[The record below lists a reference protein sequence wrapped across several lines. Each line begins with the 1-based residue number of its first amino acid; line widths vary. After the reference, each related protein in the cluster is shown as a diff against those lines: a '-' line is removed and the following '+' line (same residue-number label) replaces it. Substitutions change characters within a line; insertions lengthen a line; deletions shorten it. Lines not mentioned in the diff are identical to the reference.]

1 MTGRLAASGTSM
13 TEGAQ
18 RMPND
23 RLRAAMHAS
32 RIDALALAAGVTVD
46 VKTVERWLAGRV
58 PHSRHRTAVA
68 RIVERAEVQLWPTAR
83 PSAAHD
89 GDSGE
94 LLAVYAHRTDLH
106 VEEWWRLL
114 TQANERIDLLAYALL
129 FLPEGHPRLV
139 ELLTE
144 KAAAGVSIRIALAD
158 PEASETTAR
167 SIEEQLGPG
176 GMAARIRNA
185 LLHFTPLKDLSGVE
199 VRQYAS
205 PMYNSVFRFDE
216 EMLVTPHLYG
226 TPGYRAPLLHL
237 RRGGADGPF
246 EQFGGHVERLWSIST
261 PVWAC

>member
-1 MTGRLAASGTSM
+1 
-13 TEGAQ
+13 
-18 RMPND
+18 
-23 RLRAAMHAS
+23 MHAS
-32 RIDALALAAGVTVD
+32 RIDALALAAGVAVD

-68 RIVERAEVQLWPTAR
+68 RIVGRTELQLWPTAR
-83 PSAAHD
+83 PSEAHD

-94 LLAVYAHRTDLH
+94 VLAVYAHRTDLH

-114 TQANERIDLLAYALL
+114 TQTREHIDLFAYALL

-144 KAAAGVSIRIALAD
+144 KASAGVAIRIALAD

-176 GMAARIRNA
+176 GMAARI
-185 LLHFTPLKDLSGVE
+185 LLHFTPLKNLSGVE
-199 VRQYAS
+199 IRHYAS

-216 EMLVTPHLYG
+216 EMLVTPHLYS

-237 RRGGADGPF
+237 RRGAADGPF
-246 EQFGGHVERLWSIST
+246 EQFAGHVERLWSIST
-261 PVWAC
+261 PAWPC

>member
-1 MTGRLAASGTSM
+1 
-13 TEGAQ
+13 
-18 RMPND
+18 MPND

-32 RIDALALAAGVTVD
+32 RIDPAALAVAVPVD

-68 RIVERAEVQLWPTAR
+68 RIVGRTELQLWPTAR
-83 PSAAHD
+83 PSESHE

-94 LLAVYAHRTDLH
+94 VLAVYAHRTGLH
-106 VEEWWRLL
+106 AEEWWRLL
-114 TQANERIDLLAYALL
+114 SQASARIDLFAYALL

-139 ELLTE
+139 ELLNE
-144 KAAAGVSIRIALAD
+144 KATAGVSIRIALAD
-158 PEASETTAR
+158 PDAPETAAR
-167 SIEEQLGPG
+167 SIEEQLGPA

-185 LLHFTPLKDLSGVE
+185 LLHFAPLKGLSGVE

-216 EMLVTPHLYG
+216 EMLVTPHLFG

-237 RRGGADGPF
+237 QRSGADGPF
-246 EQFGGHVERLWSIST
+246 DQFAGHVERLWSIST
-261 PVWAC
+261 PVWSC